1 MKKILILLFSVLF
14 IFNSSVFAEET
25 ETTEAE
31 AEIYHFPEIK
41 PEFYGFMGYRLVNLS
56 GSEKAGEFEYLH
68 SSPVIGGEIRAFPF
82 PHRLHLEADVFNK
95 KDYFI
100 DMGYSYKDLVLF
112 RGTNRTLFHNLDNI
126 SLIDLNPAT
135 ASPGVAVRDRGEKY
149 GVEGGLNNLFLRFK
163 TPDFPF
169 HVYLDGRFLNKNGDM
184 QQRFMGGAGYFTSSS
199 AALVRTS
206 QKKYINWDMKDIT
219 IGANSHV
226 GPVEIDLSH
235 GEKRFDS
242 GGDRISSESYNRA
255 CTTAACTTVVRAAG
269 TYPHNLIPDLK
280 SSTNTLKLHTS
291 YTGRLVAAATISQ
304 TDKKN
309 RDSGATADYFA
320 GSAEVTYIPYN
331 RMTIVARY
339 KHKEAD
345 LENPSSLPAGYLG
358 YSAYT
363 TSATG
368 IRPSLSS
375 QTDTFSGIVRY
386 RPLAILGLNAGY
398 TYEQTERKNDDA
410 WKMTGKTTRRD
421 ATLSANARL
430 TKKLT
435 LKAKYEH
442 QDIHN
447 PAHNTQ
453 PNRSNYAGA
462 SLSWAPFNW
471 ASAMLSYNA
480 VKEKRHDIHYVTS
493 SGTFTAVDAQNRT
506 AFRNRVLGSITF
518 MLFKRLSVTPS
529 YAYMHNRIVQ
539 DMTYNDTAGR
549 PQLDRSVPYKDT
561 ANSYALTLNYAAK
574 KNLDINAEAS
584 QTKGRGSFYPGIS
597 NTTLP
602 VSVASFSELKVKET
616 VYAFGSEYRLKGD
629 WAVGLKYRYN
639 NFKDMIDNPYDD
651 AKNGIARIILLTISK
666 KW

>member
-1 MKKILILLFSVLF
+1 MKKILILLFSVLV

-25 ETTEAE
+25 ETIETEV
-31 AEIYHFPEIK
+31 EIYHFPEIK
-41 PEFYGFMGYRLVNLS
+41 PEFYGFMGYRLVSLG

-82 PHRLHLEADVFNK
+82 PHRLHLEADVLNK

-100 DMGYSYKDLVLF
+100 DMDYSYKDLVLF
-112 RGTNRTLFHNLDNI
+112 RGINRTLFHNLDNI

-135 ASPGVAVRDRGEKY
+135 ASPGVTVRDRGERY
-149 GVEGGLNNLFLRFK
+149 GIGGGLSNLFLRFK

-184 QQRFMGGAGYFTSSS
+184 QQRFMGGAGYFTRQ
-199 AALVRTS
+199 VRVS
-206 QKKYINWDMKDIT
+206 QKKNIDWDMKDIT

-226 GPVEIDLSH
+226 GPVEVDVSH

-242 GGDRISSESYNRA
+242 GGDRISSESY
-255 CTTAACTTVVRAAG
+255 TVATGVRAAG
-269 TYPHNLIPDLK
+269 AYPHNLIPDLK

-291 YTGRLVAAATISQ
+291 YTGRLVASATISQ

-309 RDSGATADYFA
+309 RDSGARADYFA
-320 GSAEVTYIPYN
+320 GAAEVTYIPYN

-375 QTDTFSGIVRY
+375 QTDTFSGSVRY
-386 RPLAILGLNAGY
+386 RPVTRLGLNAGY
-398 TYEQTERKNDDA
+398 TYEQTERKNDDV

-421 ATLSANARL
+421 TTLSANARL

-442 QDIHN
+442 RDIHN

-453 PNRSNYAGA
+453 PNRSNYASA
-462 SLSWAPFNW
+462 SLSWTPFNW

-493 SGTFTAVDAQNRT
+493 SGAFSAVKAENRT
-506 AFRNRVLGSITF
+506 AFRNRVLGSVTF

-539 DMTYNDTAGR
+539 DLAYNDTAGN

-561 ANSYALTLNYAAK
+561 ANSYALSLNYAPK

-597 NTTLP
+597 NATLP

-616 VYAFGSEYRLKGD
+616 VYAFGSEYRFKGD

>member
-1 MKKILILLFSVLF
+1 MKKILILLFSVLV
-14 IFNSSVFAEET
+14 ILNSSVFAEET
-25 ETTEAE
+25 ETTGTE

-41 PEFYGFMGYRLVNLS
+41 PEFYGFMGYRLVS
-56 GSEKAGEFEYLH
+56 PGGSEKAGEFEYLH

-82 PHRLHLEADVFNK
+82 PHRLHLEADVLNK

-100 DMGYSYKDLVLF
+100 DMDYAYKDLVLF
-112 RGTNRTLFHNLDNI
+112 RGINRTLFHNLDNI

-135 ASPGVAVRDRGEKY
+135 TSPRVAVRDSGEKY
-149 GVEGGLNNLFLRFK
+149 GVDGGLSNLFLRFK

-184 QQRFMGGAGYFTSSS
+184 QQRFMGGAGYFTGT
-199 AALVRTS
+199 APAVVRVS
-206 QKKYINWDMKDIT
+206 QKKHVDWSMKDIT
-219 IGANSHV
+219 IGANSHA
-226 GPVEIDLSH
+226 GPVEIDISH

-242 GGDRISSESYNRA
+242 DGDRISSESYVRA
-255 CTTAACTTVVRAAG
+255 TSSPVRAAG
-269 TYPHNLIPDLK
+269 TYPHNLVPDLK

-291 YTGRLVAAATISQ
+291 YTGRLVASATISQ

-309 RDSGATADYFA
+309 RDSGAKADYFA
-320 GSAEVTYIPYN
+320 GAAEVTYIPYN

-339 KHKEAD
+339 KHREAD

-375 QTDTFSGIVRY
+375 QTDTLSGLVRY
-386 RPLAILGLNAGY
+386 RPFTRLGLNAGY
-398 TYEQTERKNDDA
+398 TYEQTERKNDDV

-421 ATLSANARL
+421 VTLSANARL
-430 TKKLT
+430 MKKLT

-442 QDIHN
+442 RDIHN

-462 SLSWAPFNW
+462 SLSWTPLNW

-493 SGTFTAVDAQNRT
+493 SGAFSAVKAENRT
-506 AFRNRVLGSITF
+506 AFRNRVLGSVTF

-539 DMTYNDTAGR
+539 DLAYNDTAGN

-561 ANSYALTLNYAAK
+561 ANSYALSLNYAPK

-597 NTTLP
+597 NATLP

-616 VYAFGSEYRLKGD
+616 VYAFGSEYRFKGD

>member
-1 MKKILILLFSVLF
+1 MKKILILLFSVLV
-14 IFNSSVFAEET
+14 ILNTSVFAEET
-25 ETTEAE
+25 ETRETETTE
-31 AEIYHFPEIK
+31 TEGEVYHFPEIK
-41 PEFYGFMGYRLVNLS
+41 PEFYGLLGYRLVNFG

-68 SSPVIGGEIRAFPF
+68 SSPVLGGEIRAFPL
-82 PHRLHLEADVFNK
+82 PHRLHLEADVLNK

-100 DMGYSYKDLVLF
+100 DMGYSYKDLFLF
-112 RGTNRTLFHNLDNI
+112 RGMNRTLFHNLDNI
-126 SLIDLNPAT
+126 GLIDLNPAT
-135 ASPGVAVRDRGEKY
+135 ASPGVSVRDRGEQY
-149 GVEGGLNNLFLRFK
+149 GIEGGLSNLFLRFK

-184 QQRFMGGAGYFTSSS
+184 QQRFMGGSGYFNNI
-199 AALVRTS
+199 VRVS
-206 QKKYINWDMKDIT
+206 RKKNINWNIRDIT

-226 GPVEIDLSH
+226 GPVEVDISH

-242 GGDRISSESYNRA
+242 GGDRIFSDSY
-255 CTTAACTTVVRAAG
+255 TASTSVPVRPAG
-269 TYPHNLIPDLK
+269 TYPHNLVPDLK

-291 YTGRLVAAATISQ
+291 YTGRLVGAATVST
-304 TDKKN
+304 TDKRN
-309 RDSGATADYFA
+309 RDSGARADYFA
-320 GSAEVTYIPYN
+320 GAAEVTYIPYN
-331 RMTIVARY
+331 KMTLVGRY

-363 TSATG
+363 TSITG

-386 RPLAILGLNAGY
+386 RPIAMLGLNAGY

-410 WKMTGKTTRRD
+410 WKMTGKTTRKD
-421 ATLSANARL
+421 TALSATARL

-442 QDIHN
+442 RDVHN

-453 PNRSNYAGA
+453 PNRSNYGGA
-462 SLSWAPFNW
+462 SLAWTPLNW

-480 VKEKRHDIHYVTS
+480 VKEKRDDIHYVTA
-493 SGTFTAVDAQNRT
+493 SGAFTAVNAQNRT
-506 AFRNRVLGSITF
+506 ALRNRALGSITF
-518 MLFKRLSVTPS
+518 IVFKNLSITPS
-529 YAYMHNRIVQ
+529 YAYIHNRIVQ
-539 DMTYNDTAGR
+539 DLVYNDTTGS
-549 PQLDRSVPYKDT
+549 PKLDRDVSYKDT
-561 ANSYALTLNYAAK
+561 AQSYALSLNYAPK
-574 KNLDINAEAS
+574 KNFDINAEAS
-584 QTKGRGSFYPGIS
+584 QTKGRGSFYPGHA
-597 NTTLP
+597 NALLP

-616 VYAFGSEYRLKGD
+616 GYALGGDYRFKGG
-629 WAVGLKYRYN
+629 WAAGIKYRYN